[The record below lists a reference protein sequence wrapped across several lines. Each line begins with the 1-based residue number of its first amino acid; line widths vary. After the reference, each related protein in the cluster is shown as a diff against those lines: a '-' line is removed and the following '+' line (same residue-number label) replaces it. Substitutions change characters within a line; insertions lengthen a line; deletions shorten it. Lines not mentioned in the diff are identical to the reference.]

1 MQRKMKHLSV
11 RQKHK
16 KLGGQGAPAHDSPN
30 LQFAMVNKTEPKRS
44 DQRWSIGGAAVDKY
58 RAALLQSAI
67 ETEGIYMADPVL
79 MKKDGDIATLTLN
92 RPEAGNRQTDATWAQ
107 VTQMLD
113 EAGKTSRLILF
124 QSAGEDFCLG
134 REAMGQQPPTPLEA
148 YAVRDRSETIFN
160 LYGAFRNSRAP
171 IIGVVQG
178 RAVGLGCALAALCDI
193 TIASDRARFS
203 FPETAHRIMPTIA
216 FSALVDRVPRKAATF
231 MIYSAQEIDAHKAL
245 TFGLASDVVP
255 ANELDKAVAKLV
267 EHFGKMPL
275 AAVLAV
281 KEYARSAF
289 SIGSQ
294 AATDFARNLH
304 ATVNSF
310 SGMRP

>member
-1 MQRKMKHLSV
+1 
-11 RQKHK
+11 
-16 KLGGQGAPAHDSPN
+16 
-30 LQFAMVNKTEPKRS
+30 
-44 DQRWSIGGAAVDKY
+44 
-58 RAALLQSAI
+58 
-67 ETEGIYMADPVL
+67 MADPVL
-79 MKKDGDIATLTLN
+79 VQKDGDITTLTLN
-92 RPEAGNRQTDATWAQ
+92 RPEAGNRQTDATWGQ
-107 VTQMLD
+107 VTEMLNQ
-113 EAGKTSRLILF
+113 AGKNSRAILF
-124 QSAGEDFCLG
+124 KGAGEDFCMG

-148 YAVRDRSETIFN
+148 YAVRERSETIFD

-193 TIASDRARFS
+193 TIASDKARFQ

-216 FSALVDRVPRKAATF
+216 FSALVDRMPRKAATF
-231 MIYSAQEIDAHKAL
+231 MIYSAQEIDAQKAL

-255 ANELDKAVAKLV
+255 ANQLDGAVAKLV

-281 KEYARSAF
+281 KEYARAAF
-289 SIGSQ
+289 GIGPQ

-304 ATVNSF
+304 STVNSF
-310 SGMRP
+310 SGMRA

>member
-1 MQRKMKHLSV
+1 
-11 RQKHK
+11 
-16 KLGGQGAPAHDSPN
+16 
-30 LQFAMVNKTEPKRS
+30 
-44 DQRWSIGGAAVDKY
+44 
-58 RAALLQSAI
+58 
-67 ETEGIYMADPVL
+67 MADPVL
-79 MKKDGDIATLTLN
+79 MQKNGEITTILLN

-107 VTQMLD
+107 VTEMLNQ
-113 EAGKTSRLILF
+113 AGKTSRAILF
-124 QSAGEDFCLG
+124 KGAGEDFCLG
-134 REAMGQQPPTPLEA
+134 REAMGQQPTTLLEA
-148 YAVRDRSETIFN
+148 YSVRDRSETIFN
-160 LYGAFRNSRAP
+160 LYGAFRNSAAP

-193 TIASDRARFS
+193 TIAADKARFQ

-231 MIYSAQEIDAHKAL
+231 LIYSAQEIDAQKAL

-255 ANELDKAVAKLV
+255 PRELDAAVDKLLD
-267 EHFGKMPL
+267 HFNRMPL

-281 KEYARSAF
+281 KEYSRAAF
-289 SIGSQ
+289 GIGTQ

-310 SGMRP
+310 SGMRS